1 MCQNE
6 TAVKS
11 WENSHY
17 LVSRDRKMTN
27 DLTTAFSEEIARCFT
42 FDGVFKDSN
51 DQVKLKDKSQ
61 SFDS

>member
-1 MCQNE
+1 
-6 TAVKS
+6 
-11 WENSHY
+11 
-17 LVSRDRKMTN
+17 MTN